1 MQFLIYF
8 FNIILKYYP
17 FRYIIAFDYKNEG
30 DVNMKKILSLA
41 LVFIIVAMLF
51 SGCSSSA
58 PNGDMTEKNVKN
70 TVAVAFDALKAFDI
84 DALNTYV
91 KSSTLSQI
99 MTYAQDHEQFKKL
112 GQAIFA
118 NLEYEIVDIDLDAG
132 LVTLSVKN
140 KDLEEAAKRYMDGL
154 LEEFSLLDLLAQIS
168 DDSWL
173 NDNLSVLTNSID
185 DCEMNNE
192 PVEITLKIKEGGGNL
207 VLRFGSDAENAVSG
221 GALGA
226 IKSII
231 PF

>member
-8 FNIILKYYP
+8 FNIVLKYYSI
-17 FRYIIAFDYKNEG
+17 RYIIAFDYKNLGE
-30 DVNMKKILSLA
+30 VNMKKVLSLL

-51 SGCSSSA
+51 SGCSSA
-58 PNGDMTEKNVKN
+58 PNGDMTENNVKN
-70 TVAVAFDALKAFDI
+70 TVGVAFDALKAFDI

-99 MTYAQDHEQFKKL
+99 MTYAQEHEQFKKL

-140 KDLEEAAKRYMDGL
+140 KDLEEAAKNYLDGL
-154 LEEFSLLDLLAQIS
+154 LDEYTLLDLLALIS

-173 NDNLSVLTNSID
+173 DNNLSVLTNSID
-185 DCEMNNE
+185 DCEMNTE
-192 PVEITLKIKEGGGNL
+192 PVEVTLKIKEGGSNL
-207 VLRFGSDAENAVSG
+207 ILRFGADAENAVSG